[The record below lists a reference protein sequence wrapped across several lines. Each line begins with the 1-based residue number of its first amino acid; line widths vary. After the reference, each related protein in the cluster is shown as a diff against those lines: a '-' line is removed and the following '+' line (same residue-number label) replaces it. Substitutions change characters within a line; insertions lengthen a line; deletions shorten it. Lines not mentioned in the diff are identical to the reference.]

1 MAGNTSRINGRL
13 GGRPKGAESD
23 ETKLRRIM
31 REIWV
36 DQVAIRS
43 NEIIQAHFD
52 LALGIYTEET
62 TTEGV
67 KRVYKRLPDR
77 RSLEWIMEQT
87 WGKAKEPEPSEE
99 EKGGFNF
106 AEMSPEERQRLDE
119 EMERALPLQEEPEKV
134 EAESEQSCP

>member
-1 MAGNTSRINGRL
+1 MAGNASRINGL
-13 GGRPKGAESD
+13 QGGRPKGAESD

-31 REIWV
+31 REVWV
-36 DQVAIRS
+36 DQVALRS

-52 LALGIYTEET
+52 LALGIYTEQT
-62 TTEGV
+62 TLEGV

-99 EKGGFNF
+99 ERGGFSF
-106 AEMSPEERQRLDE
+106 TEMSPEERQRLDE
-119 EMERALPLQEEPEKV
+119 EMERALVKDASEEPP
-134 EAESEQSCP
+134 AS

>member
-1 MAGNTSRINGRL
+1 MHGL
-13 GGRPKGAESD
+13 MGGRPKGAESN
-23 ETKLRRIM
+23 ETQLRRIM

-36 DQVAIRS
+36 DQVALRS

-52 LALGIYTEET
+52 LALGIYAEQT
-62 TTEGV
+62 TPEGV

-99 EKGGFNF
+99 ERCGFSF
-106 AEMSPEERQRLDE
+106 AEMSSEERQRLDE
-119 EMERALPLQEEPEKV
+119 EMERALPPQEEREKI
-134 EAESEQSCP
+134 ETEPQQQSCP